1 MPEHRT
7 WTRDGFL
14 ISTDPS
20 LVPVPALQQAFD
32 SEDIYWARSMPE
44 SATRA
49 MLDNSLVFGVYS
61 PTPSPPVASDLDLDD
76 TTTGSTTHAGQID
89 NDPATTLHEI
99 AESVHVTTSSKPVGQ
114 GHGHG
119 QAGHESQSDGGDG
132 GGDGDAGDE
141 DDCVYGG
148 GDGDA
153 GGDAGEEGPSLIGFA
168 RGITDRVTFFY
179 LTDVYL
185 LPEWQGQGLGKWLVQ
200 CVQEVVE
207 DMPYLRR
214 SMCVVGH
221 GREGAQ
227 AFYGKLMKM
236 ERLGEDTVP
245 LHWRG
250 PGCTF

>member
-1 MPEHRT
+1 MSHAAEHGRT

-20 LVPVPALQQAFD
+20 LVPIPALQQAFD
-32 SEDIYWARSMPE
+32 SDEVYWARSIPE
-44 SATRA
+44 PAMRA

-61 PTPSPPVASDLDLDD
+61 PTPSPPPAADLDLDMD
-76 TTTGSTTHAGQID
+76 LHLETTSGGSSARAHTHAA
-89 NDPATTLHEI
+89 DPATTLHEI
-99 AESVHVTTSSKPVGQ
+99 AESVHKPTSVGA
-114 GHGHG
+114 
-119 QAGHESQSDGGDG
+119 QAQAQARQSQSGGADASADSSDGGDG
-132 GGDGDAGDE
+132 GGDGGP
-141 DDCVYGG
+141 
-148 GDGDA
+148 
-153 GGDAGEEGPSLIGFA
+153 GEPSLIGFA
-168 RGITDRVTFFY
+168 RAITDRVTFFY
-179 LTDVYL
+179 LTDVYM
-185 LPEWQGQGLGKWLVQ
+185 LPEWQGQGLGKWLIQ

-221 GREGAQ
+221 GREDAQ

-236 ERLGEDTVP
+236 EKLGEDTVP

>member
-32 SEDIYWARSMPE
+32 SEDIYWARSIPE
-44 SATRA
+44 SAMRA

-61 PTPSPPVASDLDLDD
+61 PTPSPPVASDLDLDLD
-76 TTTGSTTHAGQID
+76 DTTGSTTHAAGQSD

-99 AESVHVTTSSKPVGQ
+99 AESVHVTTTSQGQ
-114 GHGHG
+114 GQGQGHG
-119 QAGHESQSDGGDG
+119 QAGHESQSGADGGGGDG
-132 GGDGDAGDE
+132 GGDT
-141 DDCVYGG
+141 G
-148 GDGDA
+148 GDT
-153 GGDAGEEGPSLIGFA
+153 GEEGPSLIGFA

>member
-32 SEDIYWARSMPE
+32 SEDIYWARSIPE

-119 QAGHESQSDGGDG
+119 QAGHESQSDGGD
-132 GGDGDAGDE
+132 
-141 DDCVYGG
+141 GG

>member
-32 SEDIYWARSMPE
+32 SEDIYWARSIPE
-44 SATRA
+44 SAMRA

-76 TTTGSTTHAGQID
+76 TTTGSTTHAAGQSD

-99 AESVHVTTSSKPVGQ
+99 AESVHVTTTSKPVGQ
-114 GHGHG
+114 GQGQGHG
-119 QAGHESQSDGGDG
+119 QAGHESQSGADGGGGDG
-132 GGDGDAGDE
+132 GGDT
-141 DDCVYGG
+141 G
-148 GDGDA
+148 GDT
-153 GGDAGEEGPSLIGFA
+153 GEEGPSLIGFA

>member
-32 SEDIYWARSMPE
+32 SEDIYWARSIPE
-44 SATRA
+44 SAMRA

-61 PTPSPPVASDLDLDD
+61 PTPSPPVASDLDLDLD
-76 TTTGSTTHAGQID
+76 DTTGSTTHAAGQSD

-99 AESVHVTTSSKPVGQ
+99 AESVHVTTTSKPVGQ
-114 GHGHG
+114 GQGQGQGQGHG
-119 QAGHESQSDGGDG
+119 QAGHESQSGADGGGGDG
-132 GGDGDAGDE
+132 GGDT
-141 DDCVYGG
+141 G
-148 GDGDA
+148 GDT
-153 GGDAGEEGPSLIGFA
+153 GEEGPSLIGFA

-250 PGCTF
+250 PG

>member
-1 MPEHRT
+1 MPEQHRT

-20 LVPVPALQQAFD
+20 LVPIPALQQAFD
-32 SEDIYWARSMPE
+32 SEEIYWARSMPE
-44 SATRA
+44 SAMRA

-61 PTPSPPVASDLDLDD
+61 PTPSPPVASDLDLDY
-76 TTTGSTTHAGQID
+76 TTGSSTHTGQSD

-99 AESVHVTTSSKPVGQ
+99 AESVHVTSQVQGQ
-114 GHGHG
+114 GHG
-119 QAGHESQSDGGDG
+119 QAGHESQSGADG
-132 GGDGDAGDE
+132 GG
-141 DDCVYGG
+141 GG
-148 GDGDA
+148 GDT
-153 GGDAGEEGPSLIGFA
+153 GEEGPSLIGFA

>member
-32 SEDIYWARSMPE
+32 SEEIYWGRSMPE
-44 SATRA
+44 SAMRA

-76 TTTGSTTHAGQID
+76 TTGTGSTTRAGQTD
-89 NDPATTLHEI
+89 NDPATTLREI
-99 AESVHVTTSSKPVGQ
+99 AESVHVTTTKPVGQ
-114 GHGHG
+114 GQGHG
-119 QAGHESQSDGGDG
+119 QAGHESRSGADG
-132 GGDGDAGDE
+132 GGG
-141 DDCVYGG
+141 GG
-148 GDGDA
+148 GDT
-153 GGDAGEEGPSLIGFA
+153 GGDTGEEGPSLIGFA

>member
-32 SEDIYWARSMPE
+32 SEDIYWARSIPE
-44 SATRA
+44 SAMRA

-61 PTPSPPVASDLDLDD
+61 PTPSPPVASDLDLDLD
-76 TTTGSTTHAGQID
+76 DTTGSTTHAAGQSD

-99 AESVHVTTSSKPVGQ
+99 AESVHVTTTSQGQ
-114 GHGHG
+114 GQGQGQGHG
-119 QAGHESQSDGGDG
+119 QAGHESQSGADGGGGDG
-132 GGDGDAGDE
+132 GGDT
-141 DDCVYGG
+141 G
-148 GDGDA
+148 GDT
-153 GGDAGEEGPSLIGFA
+153 GEEGPSLIGFA

>member
-44 SATRA
+44 SAMRA

-99 AESVHVTTSSKPVGQ
+99 AESVHVTTSSKP
-114 GHGHG
+114 
-119 QAGHESQSDGGDG
+119 
-132 GGDGDAGDE
+132 
-141 DDCVYGG
+141 
-148 GDGDA
+148 
-153 GGDAGEEGPSLIGFA
+153 EGPSLIGFA

>member
-32 SEDIYWARSMPE
+32 SEDIYWARSIPE
-44 SATRA
+44 SAMRA

-61 PTPSPPVASDLDLDD
+61 PTPSPPVASDLDLDLD
-76 TTTGSTTHAGQID
+76 DTTGSTTHAAGQSD

-99 AESVHVTTSSKPVGQ
+99 AESVHVTTTSKPVGQ
-114 GHGHG
+114 GQGQGHG
-119 QAGHESQSDGGDG
+119 QAGHESQSGADGGGGDG
-132 GGDGDAGDE
+132 GGDT
-141 DDCVYGG
+141 G
-148 GDGDA
+148 GDT
-153 GGDAGEEGPSLIGFA
+153 GEEGPSLIGFA

-250 PGCTF
+250 PG

>member
-32 SEDIYWARSMPE
+32 SEDIYWARSIPE
-44 SATRA
+44 SAMRA

-61 PTPSPPVASDLDLDD
+61 PTPSPPVASDLDLDLD
-76 TTTGSTTHAGQID
+76 DTTGSTTHAAGQSD

-99 AESVHVTTSSKPVGQ
+99 AESVHVTTTSKPVGQ
-114 GHGHG
+114 GQGQGQGHG
-119 QAGHESQSDGGDG
+119 QAGHESQSGADGGGGDG
-132 GGDGDAGDE
+132 GGDT
-141 DDCVYGG
+141 G
-148 GDGDA
+148 GDT
-153 GGDAGEEGPSLIGFA
+153 GEEGPSLIGFA

-250 PGCTF
+250 PG